1 MKPKCLWTKNKKKK
15 RQAQAKE
22 QQQQQEQM
30 KMVKELTLEE
40 CLSASPGYAHECK
53 NGGHE
58 YHVLKQFLDRIYPAF
73 SGGDEDYSFP
83 RDSMERLLKV
93 EEIDRREMGVSS
105 LSRSQSGKVKK
116 SVRFRLPEEAD
127 IIRFSSPEESILKS

>member
-1 MKPKCLWTKNKKKK
+1 MRLDLCFSLSQTSIVEFMKPKCLWTKNKKKK

-58 YHVLKQFLDRIYPAF
+58 YHVLKTVF
-73 SGGDEDYSFP
+73 
-83 RDSMERLLKV
+83 
-93 EEIDRREMGVSS
+93 
-105 LSRSQSGKVKK
+105 
-116 SVRFRLPEEAD
+116 
-127 IIRFSSPEESILKS
+127 

>member
-1 MKPKCLWTKNKKKK
+1 MKPKCLWTKNKKK

-22 QQQQQEQM
+22 KQQQL

-40 CLSASPGYAHECK
+40 CLSASPGYAYE
-53 NGGHE
+53 
-58 YHVLKQFLDRIYPAF
+58 QFFDRIYPAF
-73 SGGDEDYSFP
+73 SGEDHEDYSFS

-127 IIRFSSPEESILKS
+127 IIRFYSPEESILKS